1 MKKNQQLIKRMSFV
15 AIFAALSALLY
26 TIVPKFSLP
35 IFPVFL
41 EVNFSMI
48 PIVICAFMLGPVD
61 GAICVLVRFLIK
73 LPATSTMCVG
83 ETADFL
89 IGLPVALGAGLM
101 YHKTNF
107 KHKELYAFL
116 LAFGLWV
123 LMGIIT
129 NACINIPFY
138 SAVIPGGMD
147 AIIWASSSAFR
158 TISGGAIKEIT
169 TDNFMFYY
177 LLCAVLPFNVLLA
190 SIVLIVTWPIHKRLK
205 ILYDMVSFGQNH
217 QSDENAGKK

>member
-1 MKKNQQLIKRMSFV
+1 MNKNQQLIKRMSFV

-48 PIVICAFMLGPVD
+48 PIVICAFMLGPID

-89 IGLPVALGAGLM
+89 IGLPVALGAGLI
-101 YHKTNF
+101 YYKTNF
-107 KHKELYAFL
+107 KYKELYAFL
-116 LAFGLWV
+116 IAFGLWV

-129 NACINIPFY
+129 NAFINIPFY

-147 AIIWASSSAFR
+147 AIIGASSSAFKA
-158 TISGGAIKEIT
+158 ISGGAISEVT
-169 TDNFMFYY
+169 VDNFMFYY
-177 LLCAVLPFNVLLA
+177 LLCAVLPFNALLS
-190 SIVLIVTWPIHKRLK
+190 SIVLIITWPIHKRLK
-205 ILYDMVSFGQNH
+205 VLYDMVSFGKNH
-217 QSDENAGKK
+217 KSEEDSEK